1 MNPALIFD
9 VLDRNWTDDLPL
21 RRRLLYP
28 AELQAQNFPH
38 LISIESFLNY
48 VNDFLGPIT
57 ISEDGNK
64 AAIGFDAI
72 NIHIARS
79 DHEVNVGLRNVDPM
93 S

>member
-1 MNPALIFD
+1 M
-9 VLDRNWTDDLPL
+9 LDRNWTDDLPL

-57 ISEDGNK
+57 ISEDGNN
-64 AAIGFDAI
+64 AAIGFDTI

-79 DHEVNVGLRNVDPM
+79 NHEINVGLRNVDPM

>member
-1 MNPALIFD
+1 MNPALILD

-28 AELQAQNFPH
+28 AELQARNFPH

-57 ISEDGNK
+57 ISKDRNNTT
-64 AAIGFDAI
+64 IGFDTI

-79 DHEVNVGLRNVDPM
+79 NHEVNVGLRNVDPM

>member
-1 MNPALIFD
+1 MCLIGIEPM
-9 VLDRNWTDDLPL
+9 TY
-21 RRRLLYP
+21 RLGGGCSILLSYKHKT
-28 AELQAQNFPH
+28 LPH

-79 DHEVNVGLRNVDPM
+79 NHEINVGLRNVDPM

>member
-1 MNPALIFD
+1 MNPTLIFD

-38 LISIESFLNY
+38 LISIESFSNY

-57 ISEDGNK
+57 ISEDGNN

-79 DHEVNVGLRNVDPM
+79 NHEINVGLRNVDPM

>member
-1 MNPALIFD
+1 MNPTLIFD

-57 ISEDGNK
+57 ISEDGNNT
-64 AAIGFDAI
+64 AIGFDAI

-79 DHEVNVGLRNVDPM
+79 NHEINVGLRNVDPM

>member
-1 MNPALIFD
+1 MNPTLIFD

-28 AELQAQNFPH
+28 AELQAQNFPY

-57 ISEDGNK
+57 ISEDGNN

-79 DHEVNVGLRNVDPM
+79 NHEINVGLRNVDPM

>member
-1 MNPALIFD
+1 MNPALILD

-57 ISEDGNK
+57 ISEDGNT
-64 AAIGFDAI
+64 AAIGFDTI

-79 DHEVNVGLRNVDPM
+79 NHEINVGLRNVDPM

>member
-38 LISIESFLNY
+38 LISIESFSNY

-57 ISEDGNK
+57 ISEDGNN

-79 DHEVNVGLRNVDPM
+79 NHEINVGLRNVDPM

>member
-57 ISEDGNK
+57 ISEDGNN

-79 DHEVNVGLRNVDPM
+79 NHEINVGLRNVDPM